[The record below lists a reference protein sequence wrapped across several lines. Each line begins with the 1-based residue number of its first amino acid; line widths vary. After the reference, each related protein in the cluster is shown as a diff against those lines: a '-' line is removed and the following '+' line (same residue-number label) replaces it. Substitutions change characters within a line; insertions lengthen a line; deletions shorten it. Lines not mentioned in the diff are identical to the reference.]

1 MLTENYLV
9 EAIKLIQTVLCG
21 TARNL
26 KKTEESATQ
35 QSNNSNQ
42 ITATVTAVDSISP
55 LIDQLMRIVPFEEIN
70 SIQFYLTY
78 TKRRQ
83 KTTRKELSS
92 GNFINSKSE
101 LHIRHPP
108 LVVILVL
115 AAGSLDSR
123 YLF

>member
-1 MLTENYLV
+1 MAQLEILR
-9 EAIKLIQTVLCG
+9 K
-21 TARNL
+21 L
-26 KKTEESATQ
+26 KKVPP
-35 QSNNSNQ
+35 NNQ
-42 ITATVTAVDSISP
+42 ITATVTLDSISP

>member
-1 MLTENYLV
+1 MAQLEILR
-9 EAIKLIQTVLCG
+9 K
-21 TARNL
+21 L
-26 KKTEESATQ
+26 KKVPP
-35 QSNNSNQ
+35 SNQ
-42 ITATVTAVDSISP
+42 ITATVTLDSISP

>member
-21 TARNL
+21 TARKILRKL
-26 KKTEESATQ
+26 KKMPP
-35 QSNNSNQ
+35 SNQ
-42 ITATVTAVDSISP
+42 ITATVNTLDSIPP
-55 LIDQLMRIVPFEEIN
+55 LIDRLMRIVPFEEIN

-83 KTTRKELSS
+83 KTTRQELSS

>member
-9 EAIKLIQTVLCG
+9 EAIKLIQPVLCG
-21 TARNL
+21 TARKILRKL
-26 KKTEESATQ
+26 KKMPP
-35 QSNNSNQ
+35 SNQ
-42 ITATVTAVDSISP
+42 ITLTATVNTLDSISP
-55 LIDQLMRIVPFEEIN
+55 LIDRLMRIVPFEEIN